1 MAMAQP
7 PLKVEAALD
16 GILNSHG
23 LDRKDLDLKCPREI
37 RDRIAAEV
45 IDEWY
50 MFGRE
55 LKVSQEKLTSTRR
68 DSSLTPEEKAV
79 DVLDAWAEEHG
90 SRATCLTLARTLYG
104 RKKTNVLE
112 ILCDEV
118 KRHAATTSGA
128 GAAVSPQPS
137 EQQQQLAQQGNTK

>member
-1 MAMAQP
+1 M
-7 PLKVEAALD
+7 EADLESV
-16 GILNSHG
+16 LNSHG
-23 LDRKDLDLKCPREI
+23 LVRKYLDFKCPREI

-79 DVLDAWAEEHG
+79 DVLDAWAKEHG
-90 SRATCLTLARTLYG
+90 NTATCLNLAEALYR
-104 RKKTNVLE
+104 RKKMSVID

-118 KRHAATTSGA
+118 KRDATTSGP
-128 GAAVSPQPS
+128 GSHVAAVSPQPPDN
-137 EQQQQLAQQGNTK
+137 QQQQQGNTK